1 MSWIKDFK
9 GHSGCKVQLYNQDN
23 KFIIKK
29 SGSNKLEKSA
39 EILQLLS
46 QQGFS
51 TPKIYSI
58 NNEEIEMEYIN
69 GVDMRNYIYNADKTQ
84 ISKLVDFI
92 NTYIERSQD
101 FKIANI
107 SEKILDKISEIE
119 SKIDTTPL
127 SFTLSQLYDQLPTS
141 GRCGL
146 IHGDLTLENILYYND
161 KFYLIDANPTDIT
174 SVEYDASKLLQD
186 LDCLWFVRNEKDK
199 IAYKITC
206 QKISQ
211 QLKNKWDFLN
221 NRYILIFMLLRVL
234 PYCKDEKTKSF
245 LTKEINNLWQS

>member
-119 SKIDTTPL
+119 SKIDTTSL

>member
-1 MSWIKDFK
+1 
-9 GHSGCKVQLYNQDN
+9 
-23 KFIIKK
+23 
-29 SGSNKLEKSA
+29 
-39 EILQLLS
+39 
-46 QQGFS
+46 
-51 TPKIYSI
+51 
-58 NNEEIEMEYIN
+58 MEYIN

-119 SKIDTTPL
+119 SKIDTTSL